1 MRASFAAVVAAAT
14 AIAFAFLLL
23 PLVAI
28 FARVP
33 VGHLF
38 AQLGD
43 SVTRDA
49 LVVAGYAVGMMSLS
63 RAYVVPTYLVLGLGG
78 AILGL
83 VANALQ
89 QNATF
94 RARPFTVMT
103 VHHFVSHGT
112 DSGFWSDHLT
122 VAGAFTAALF
132 ANRRW
137 AGVVA
142 LVLTFALAIGRVGA
156 AIHYPSDV
164 LVGALVGAAGF
175 VVLLPLRRFVV
186 VPIRW
191 VQRVEVRIHER
202 RLAGG

>member
-1 MRASFAAVVAAAT
+1 M
-14 AIAFAFLLL
+14 
-23 PLVAI
+23 
-28 FARVP
+28 
-33 VGHLF
+33 
-38 AQLGD
+38 
-43 SVTRDA
+43 
-49 LVVAGYAVGMMSLS
+49 
-63 RAYVVPTYLVLGLGG
+63 LGLGG